1 MKKVGELNSE
11 HGKIEYFKND
21 KGQISTQKPV
31 SNVVMTKYLVTPNP
45 SEYSSGTPFDDLN
58 EAINH
63 CAIMTDMMKNQHY
76 VIELC
81 YTDKE
86 QPPQYI
92 FAHDNGKRVRV
103 L

>member
-11 HGKIEYFKND
+11 HGKIEYYQND

-31 SNVVMTKYLVTPNP
+31 SDVVMTKYLVTNNP
-45 SEYSSGTPFDDLN
+45 SEYSTGTQFDDLN

-63 CAIMTDMMKNQHY
+63 CSVLSNMMNDQHY

-81 YTDKE
+81 YIDKE

-92 FAHDNGKRVRV
+92 FAHDNGKRVRI